1 MKRAATIIMGTT
13 AITTIMAERADTQ
26 ALIRLVTW
34 LSPAFPVGSF
44 SYSGGLEQAVHDGL
58 VTGAEDLELWL
69 ETLMHRG
76 AAWNDALL
84 LAESYRSHGDAK
96 RLRAVAELAEALA
109 GSRERHLETMLLGG
123 AFLAASGHWPHPV
136 LETLGPEAA
145 YPVAVGAVAGAHGT
159 GLEPAIAAYL
169 HANASN
175 AVSVAI
181 RCGVTGQRGGVGV
194 LAGLEQA
201 IATVSA
207 RAARGS
213 LDDLGSA
220 TIMADIVSLRHETL
234 HSRLFRS

>member
-1 MKRAATIIMGTT
+1 MCMA
-13 AITTIMAERADTQ
+13 AITTTMAERADTQ

-58 VTGAEDLELWL
+58 VTGAEDLDLWL
-69 ETLMHRG
+69 KTLMHRG

-84 LAESYRSHGDAK
+84 LAESYRNHEDAK

-123 AFLAASGHWPHPV
+123 AFLAAARHWPHPV
-136 LETLGPEAA
+136 FEPLGPEAA
-145 YPVAVGAVAGAHGT
+145 YPVAVGAVAGAHRT

-169 HANASN
+169 HATASN

-181 RCGVTGQRGGVGV
+181 RCGVTGQRDGVGV
-194 LAGLEQA
+194 LAGLEKSVMS
-201 IATVSA
+201 VSA

-220 TIMADIVSLRHETL
+220 AIMADIACLRHETL

>member
-1 MKRAATIIMGTT
+1 MGRA
-13 AITTIMAERADTQ
+13 AITTIMAERATTQ

-44 SYSGGLEQAVHDGL
+44 SYSGGLEQAVHEGL
-58 VTGAEDLELWL
+58 VTGAEDLDLWL
-69 ETLMHRG
+69 ETLMHQG
-76 AAWNDALL
+76 AAWNEALL
-84 LAESYRSHGDAK
+84 LAESYKSHEDAM

-123 AFLAASGHWPHPV
+123 AFLAAAGHWPHPV
-136 LETLGPEAA
+136 LEMLGPEAA

-169 HANASN
+169 HASASN

-194 LAGLEQA
+194 LARLEEA

-220 TIMADIVSLRHETL
+220 AIMADIVSLRHETL